1 MDTRLISSIRILPS
15 SKTTF
20 KTETDFRFFIENTMI
35 NRGGYYYFPNAM
47 MNCPNNTLVL
57 FQYSAKIRAI
67 GLLIERDKKKRINE
81 QGEEHAGYYRF
92 DINSLKYLDAP
103 IDKDMMKAVCPD
115 FSGFNQTKQ
124 IIALEYLNPM
134 TNKNTPEST
143 DRVVQGPDR
152 VYRWKYTLSRE
163 QALVHYKF
171 MNNRSNCR
179 HCSQRDHDFLFCLR
193 GRRSDQPRHPS
204 AVHPL
209 NLRDDPRYAG
219 PHRISRAGQ

>member
-103 IDKDMMKAVCPD
+103 IDKDMMKAVCPE

-124 IIALEYLNPM
+124 IIALEYLNPIIDLLLR
-134 TNKNTPEST
+134 TNNIIISKTPMAMIEIINNEKRKNDSIFFRKT
-143 DRVVQGPDR
+143 
-152 VYRWKYTLSRE
+152 
-163 QALVHYKF
+163 
-171 MNNRSNCR
+171 
-179 HCSQRDHDFLFCLR
+179 
-193 GRRSDQPRHPS
+193 
-204 AVHPL
+204 
-209 NLRDDPRYAG
+209 
-219 PHRISRAGQ
+219 